1 MFRCQI
7 LINGISYEA
16 TDDLKNWD
24 DFGIS
29 QKRSNYDGVIRS
41 FSTQFEFVN
50 RSYELLKEEF
60 EQHYLSAKAAIV
72 FYLRNNSW
80 NWDKIFHCT
89 LDFGTYS
96 EDGIVWNHHCI
107 RNLTGSPNGN
117 NRIFPCNFT
126 QQIIGIDTIFFFIY
140 LL

>member
-41 FSTQFEFVN
+41 FSTKFEFVN

-80 NWDKIFHCT
+80 NWASLKIIGESKEGSS
-89 LDFGTYS
+89 LLLNLYI
-96 EDGIVWNHHCI
+96 GIV
-107 RNLTGSPNGN
+107 
-117 NRIFPCNFT
+117 
-126 QQIIGIDTIFFFIY
+126 Y
-140 LL
+140 A

>member
-1 MFRCQI
+1 MKQLTISRTGMISVFHRKDQI
-7 LINGISYEA
+7 MTGL
-16 TDDLKNWD
+16 
-24 DFGIS
+24 
-29 QKRSNYDGVIRS
+29 IRS

-96 EDGIVWNHHCI
+96 GRRYGC
-107 RNLTGSPNGN
+107 LYQCG
-117 NRIFPCNFT
+117 
-126 QQIIGIDTIFFFIY
+126 
-140 LL
+140 